1 MSKIKTSLNST
12 KTVLSK
18 KKYFLIFFLVSFSLF
33 SLSILSKN
41 YQLITHSF
49 SNLSLIQYS
58 KLIGSLYV
66 GGIALNEVHS
76 SIILILISLLLG
88 ITVALMTFKINSKD
102 ALTPRLNK
110 TGTVGA
116 VLGMATPVCAPCG
129 IGLLSMIGLGGV
141 LTYLP
146 FQGTELGIMSI
157 GLLTYSIVHIGGD
170 IEVCKSCQINLKK

>member
-1 MSKIKTSLNST
+1 MLKLKTALNST

-41 YQLITHSF
+41 YQIIFKSF
-49 SNLSLIQYS
+49 SKLSLIQYS

-66 GGIALNEVHS
+66 GGVTLNQVHAT
-76 SIILILISLLLG
+76 IILISISLLLG
-88 ITVALMTFKINSKD
+88 ITVALMTFKVNSKN
-102 ALTPRLNK
+102 AVTPRLNK
-110 TGTVGA
+110 SGTVGA

-129 IGLLSMIGLGGV
+129 IGLLSMVGLGGV

-146 FQGTELGIMSI
+146 FQGTELGVMSI
-157 GLLTYSIVHIGGD
+157 GLLGYSILHIGND
-170 IEVCKSCQINLKK
+170 IQECKSCQINIK

>member
-1 MSKIKTSLNST
+1 
-12 KTVLSK
+12 
-18 KKYFLIFFLVSFSLF
+18 
-33 SLSILSKN
+33 
-41 YQLITHSF
+41 
-49 SNLSLIQYS
+49 
-58 KLIGSLYV
+58 
-66 GGIALNEVHS
+66 
-76 SIILILISLLLG
+76 
-88 ITVALMTFKINSKD
+88 MTFKINSKN

-170 IEVCKSCQINLKK
+170 IEECKSCQINLKK